1 MELSVGHNRDQWNSE
16 AVVVALYPWE
26 VDVIER
32 GLTSLAELVAA
43 EPAWDHAQSPRKPA
57 LAVVDKLDVVLKL
70 QGYGGFAGLRQLL
83 AERRGDR
90 DTTDD
95 LTDDLCV

>member
-1 MELSVGHNRDQWNSE
+1 MGHNRDQWNEE

-43 EPAWDHAQSPRKPA
+43 EPTWDHAQSPREPA
-57 LAVVDKLDVVLKL
+57 LAVIDKLDQVLEL
-70 QGYGGFAGLRQLL
+70 QGYGGTAGLREFL
-83 AERRGDR
+83 AKRRGDR
-90 DTTDD
+90 DPTDD
-95 LTDDLCV
+95 LFV

>member
-1 MELSVGHNRDQWNSE
+1 MGHNRDQWNAE

-43 EPAWDHAQSPRKPA
+43 EPAWDHARSPREPA
-57 LAVVDKLDVVLKL
+57 LAVVDKLDQVLEL
-70 QGYGGFAGLRQLL
+70 QGYGGLAGLRQFL
-83 AERRGDR
+83 AARRGDH
-90 DTTDD
+90 DTTDG